1 MMRLIGYEY
10 FDNNENMVE
19 DKLSFVKINVRF
31 E

>member
-1 MMRLIGYEY
+1 MRLIGYEY